1 MERTAKPTT
10 SWPPLTSLAMRSA
23 ASLASLPVERITF
36 CSCGGRSAASSRHS
50 STTSGASTQLN
61 RWIARSQLRAIA
73 ATTSG

>member
-1 MERTAKPTT
+1 
-10 SWPPLTSLAMRSA
+10 MRSA
-23 ASLASLPVERITF
+23 ASLASLPVFSRITF
-36 CSCGGRSAASSRHS
+36 CSCGGKSAASSRHS